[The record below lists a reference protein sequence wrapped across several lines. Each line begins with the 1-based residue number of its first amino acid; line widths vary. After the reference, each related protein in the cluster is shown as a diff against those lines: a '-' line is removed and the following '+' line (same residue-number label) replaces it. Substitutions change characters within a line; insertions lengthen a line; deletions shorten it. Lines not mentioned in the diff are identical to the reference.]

1 MFIFHIFPTRLFT
14 NYNVFLFS
22 IKKNFC
28 KSQCKHI
35 PISTNYAFQ
44 IQSRMR
50 SFGMNKNISMG
61 TFHQMQYHMRTKR
74 GLSFPI
80 AKPFSTF
87 ALEQLIRSGYLAITF
102 GKFFK
107 NPKKLIFKF
116 FTCMLSVRGLHF
128 NPRLTF
134 LLFFNILFN
143 FFSFLFFFL
152 FLLI

>member
-1 MFIFHIFPTRLFT
+1 MFIFHFFPTRFFT

-35 PISTNYAFQ
+35 SISTNYAFQ

-102 GKFFK
+102 FFKFLK
-107 NPKKLIFKF
+107 NPKI
-116 FTCMLSVRGLHF
+116 
-128 NPRLTF
+128 N
-134 LLFFNILFN
+134 
-143 FFSFLFFFL
+143 FFL
-152 FLLI
+152 FYLHVVSEGSSF